1 METLIET
8 DRSRIWLTPESG
20 RTMGTPPT
28 RSHLMNYAAFY
39 LSEFIDRIGHDRKLD
54 CEPTDGGVELH
65 GAIAPL

>member
-1 METLIET
+1 
-8 DRSRIWLTPESG
+8 
-20 RTMGTPPT
+20 MGTPPT